1 MDRSAAAANTTTM
14 AVCSSF
20 SQSQTI
26 GLLQLS
32 DDLILRVLHAAA
44 QGDVR
49 CLGRVRRVC
58 HRLNRVAQDY
68 TLLRAFHWPLVLA
81 GAVPPVVLTR
91 PSHGVLASLDAER
104 DRLVLSANRDFE
116 IWAAAVPKEPATKGL
131 YPPLMAKRAAAR
143 QRQQQRQEEEEK
155 AEQELLDVDMLMQPL
170 ERHHDDIPQRQQ
182 RPAADRDDD
191 ADLDV
196 EVELAA
202 SAEDQQQSSG
212 PAASLLLRT
221 PGRLGVDS
229 AMHATLDRRVPSS
242 PYSGTSDAGRSG
254 GEASDKTSMDVEP
267 DEAAD
272 DSADLSDAATTAA
285 AASMAGP
292 TPTSTRGSGTMLAPP
307 GKRPRLG
314 SDHSR
319 CGAPPATWLH
329 SVDAFPIALP
339 AAEAT
344 LQQDRPA
351 PMPQDMALVQLEV
364 LGDLLVG
371 LGALGTLRV
380 WDARTQTLVAER
392 APLPAERRISFSLQG
407 SLLTLLSVVARP
419 PLAYALMQTLSV
431 GVSSA
436 SAPDGSPAREPVSR
450 AVRLLPVNTSLL
462 PLPSMATQHNLMQ
475 RTSHGC
481 SFTANA
487 EAMPGTI
494 LVYPLHSRE
503 EEAVSKPLTR
513 LVGHQHLVTDMAV
526 HGDLLAS
533 ASNRDCVCLWDM
545 SQSAFPCVAV
555 VPMPVMSIAITSERL
570 FCVRGGSVLAWDLTQ
585 LPRGAMP
592 FVGAMETDT
601 TPEASRA
608 SRTASAA
615 ADHASRLADSATA
628 AASLAALPGLEGQ
641 ERARRMH
648 AAEEARLLAS
658 SAAAAATLAATA
670 MPPSPKVVASD
681 NILCVVRDGSI
692 KVWRPFVR
700 GMRS

>member
-1 MDRSAAAANTTTM
+1 LLSFLSFYFYHCAMDLSADAASTSTM
-14 AVCSSF
+14 AACSSS

-26 GLLQLS
+26 GLMQLS

-44 QGDVR
+44 HGDVR

-58 HRLNRVAQDY
+58 HRLNSVAQDY

-104 DRLVLSANRDFE
+104 DRLVLSANRGFE
-116 IWAAAVPKEPATKGL
+116 IWAAAVPKEPAPKGL
-131 YPPLMAKRAAAR
+131 YPPLMAKRAAAK
-143 QRQQQRQEEEEK
+143 QQQQ
-155 AEQELLDVDMLMQPL
+155 QQLLLLDIDTPMQPL
-170 ERHHDDIPQRQQ
+170 EREQQ
-182 RPAADRDDD
+182 LAADHDHETSVD
-191 ADLDV
+191 
-196 EVELAA
+196 VELAA

-212 PAASLLLRT
+212 PAASLLLCT

-229 AMHATLDRRVPSS
+229 AMHATLERRVPSS
-242 PYSGTSDAGRSG
+242 PYSCTSDGDRSV
-254 GEASDKTSMDVEP
+254 DKTSMDVEP
-267 DEAAD
+267 DEAEG
-272 DSADLSDAATTAA
+272 DSADLSDATATSAA
-285 AASMAGP
+285 ANMVGP

-319 CGAPPATWLH
+319 CGAPLATWLH

-339 AAEAT
+339 AAAEAAP
-344 LQQDRPA
+344 QQDRPA
-351 PMPQDMALVQLEV
+351 PMPQDIALVQLEV

-431 GVSSA
+431 EVSAA
-436 SAPDGSPAREPVSR
+436 SAPDGGLTRELPVSR
-450 AVRLLPVNTSLL
+450 TVRLLPVNTSLL

-570 FCVRGGSVLAWDLTQ
+570 FCVRGGSVLVWDLTQ

-601 TPEASRA
+601 TREASRA

-615 ADHASRLADSATA
+615 ADHASRLADSAAA
-628 AASLAALPGLEGQ
+628 AASLAAVPELESQ

-648 AAEEARLLAS
+648 AAEEARRLAS

-681 NILCVVRDGSI
+681 NILCVVRDGSV